1 MKCLF
6 IAAAGAA
13 GLLAA
18 PAVAQEAAAT
28 VADDTRISQLIVYG
42 ADPCPESTAEE
53 ITVCA
58 RRPEEDRY
66 RIPENLRNDPNDPAN
81 DTWTERAT
89 ELQYVGQSGIGS
101 CSPVGPGGATGCY
114 EELVRNARAE
124 RAGRDSVNWNRL
136 IEEARQERLGR
147 IDAEAEAIEEE
158 LNPVD

>member
-18 PAVAQEAAAT
+18 PVLAQEAAAT

-42 ADPCPESTAEE
+42 ADPCPESTPEE